1 MADAWMLLAAF
12 AASTIGFAWLAL
24 AMDTH
29 WKQVHGTGLGRRRQ
43 VLLRGAGAIALGAAL
58 ALCLAADPASM
69 AVLEWMLLLAAAA
82 VLVALALHWKSRAL
96 RWLCP
101 W

>member
-1 MADAWMLLAAF
+1 
-12 AASTIGFAWLAL
+12 
-24 AMDTH
+24 
-29 WKQVHGTGLGRRRQ
+29 
-43 VLLRGAGAIALGAAL
+43 
-58 ALCLAADPASM
+58 M